1 MPTEIQ
7 SAYGGLLSSFVNAL
21 WSLVDPHEMTI
32 DPDAVEMLLD
42 FHDEIEP
49 RLAKEG
55 DLRPLGGFVGKIV
68 GSAARFAALHHLGW
82 YGPRGLPLP
91 MTVGSGSPQH
101 QAGAVR
107 HRALPLRDGGDRFR
121 HPDRHRGSN
130 RPVVPPRPA
139 VGVHQEGGPARSPHL
154 ASGRDGGAAATAGG
168 QRLREV
174 GRSAARGAHRA
185 QAIRRV
191 PREPSRLAAGF
202 CQFCRAS
209 TVRRCV
215 VSTGFGRFCR
225 FCRSVTTQIK
235 AILSRDWSVGLSL

>member
-82 YGPRGLPLP
+82 YGP
-91 MTVGSGSPQH
+91 SG
-101 QAGAVR
+101 R
-107 HRALPLRDGGDRFR
+107 RC
-121 HPDRHRGSN
+121 
-130 RPVVPPRPA
+130 
-139 VGVHQEGGPARSPHL
+139 RSPPA
-154 ASGRDGGAAATAGG
+154 ASPAASSWRGTPSSTTAT
-168 QRLREV
+168 
-174 GRSAARGAHRA
+174 
-185 QAIRRV
+185 
-191 PREPSRLAAGF
+191 
-202 CQFCRAS
+202 
-209 TVRRCV
+209 
-215 VSTGFGRFCR
+215 
-225 FCRSVTTQIK
+225 
-235 AILSRDWSVGLSL
+235 